1 MKRRLIWIDLE
12 MSGLDPEEH
21 VILEIASLVTDERLD
36 IVAEGPNIAIH
47 HPEETLNGMEDWS
60 RKHHLASGLLD
71 RVKSSPLNCRQA
83 EEETLKFLALH
94 CRQGESPLC
103 GNSIWQDRRF
113 LVKYMTDLEA
123 FLHYRNIDVSTIK
136 ELSTMWYPRLPPFI
150 KDKAHLAMI
159 DILESIQELRHYRQT
174 IFLS

>member
-150 KDKAHLAMI
+150 KDKAHLAMS

>member
-1 MKRRLIWIDLE
+1 MNRRLIWIDLE

-21 VILEIASLVTDERLD
+21 VILEIASLVTDEHLD
-36 IVAEGPNIAIH
+36 IVAEGPNLAIH

-60 RKHHLASGLLD
+60 RKHHQASGLLD

-94 CRQGESPLC
+94 CRKGESPLC

-150 KDKAHLAMI
+150 KDKAHLAMS